1 MNNERIQ
8 EIKRR
13 HVEEQAELDARVG
26 TYVRQEHQDRAYLL
40 SEVERL
46 QEDNKVMKPV
56 LEWYENRDNYIPTIE
71 KPTGTLFSE
80 VEQDCGERARTA
92 ISHLKG

>member
-13 HVEEQAELDARVG
+13 WQAEMDAF
-26 TYVRQEHQDRAYLL
+26 QNHDIAYLL

-46 QEDNKVMKPV
+46 QTENKRLIGV
-56 LEWYENRDNYIPTIE
+56 LEDVKIYVPHSDTPAKDAVKIVDTV
-71 KPTGTLFSE
+71 L
-80 VEQDCGERARTA
+80 
-92 ISHLKG
+92 SHLKG

>member
-13 HVEEQAELDARVG
+13 WQAEMDAF
-26 TYVRQEHQDRAYLL
+26 QNHDIAYLL

-46 QEDNKVMKPV
+46 QEENKKLQAT
-56 LEWYENRDNYIPTIE
+56 LEIIGDSAEKYII
-71 KPTGTLFSE
+71 
-80 VEQDCGERARTA
+80 DRACTA
-92 ISHLKG
+92 LSHLKG

>member
-8 EIKRR
+8 EIKQRW
-13 HVEEQAELDARVG
+13 QAEMDAF
-26 TYVRQEHQDRAYLL
+26 QNHDIAYLL

-46 QEDNKVMKPV
+46 QRENEAMMTAINDAYACLCAEHPLSAESTLED
-56 LEWYENRDNYIPTIE
+56 
-71 KPTGTLFSE
+71 F
-80 VEQDCGERARTA
+80 

>member
-13 HVEEQAELDARVG
+13 WQAEMDAF
-26 TYVRQEHQDRAYLL
+26 QNHDIAYLL

-46 QEDNKVMKPV
+46 QEENKRLIYALQDVKTYVPV
-56 LEWYENRDNYIPTIE
+56 RDTPGKDAVNI
-71 KPTGTLFSE
+71 
-80 VEQDCGERARTA
+80 VDAA
-92 ISHLKG
+92 ISHLKGE